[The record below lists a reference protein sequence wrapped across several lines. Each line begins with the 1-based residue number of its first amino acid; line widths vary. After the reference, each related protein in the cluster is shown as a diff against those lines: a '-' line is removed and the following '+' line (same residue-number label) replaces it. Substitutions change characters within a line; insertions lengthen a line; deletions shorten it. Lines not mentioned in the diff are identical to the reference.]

1 MESELENKR
10 NEFIEGIQVQVG
22 EQAIS
27 LFPTDEDV
35 LQKMDKNDKMYSF
48 DMEDIDKK
56 IKITKLTK
64 TRRTIIFIS

>member
-10 NEFIEGIQVQVG
+10 NEFIERIQVQVG

-56 IKITKLTK
+56 IMLYK
-64 TRRTIIFIS
+64 